1 MVKPFL
7 VLFGVLLLGDALAAT
22 VPVLKPPLQRTLLG
36 VQNGCFVETVAFLD
50 QWNEVRGPDAWARL
64 LQWGARADE
73 EVVMGHAVAI
83 CESAGVLW
91 CWDVNYGWTRLPM
104 GAAQRE
110 NVDTVAAPVLK
121 RYPKVQARYPT
132 YRVDFPQEPTASPPV
147 AQPAQANASLRD
159 ASIVGAQLAKRRP
172 VNVVRFTHGTGEE
185 KTESAAVV
193 FVFHG
198 RYCVY
203 SPEMGTVPFR
213 VRGDVANLRLIQ
225 DLLRRAFPGAGNVR
239 KL

>member
-1 MVKPFL
+1 
-7 VLFGVLLLGDALAAT
+7 LGFWAGGEILGG
-22 VPVLKPPLQRTLLG
+22 PRWQR
-36 VQNGCFVETVAFLD
+36 D
-50 QWNEVRGPDAWARL
+50 
-64 LQWGARADE
+64 GAE
-73 EVVMGHAVAI
+73 
-83 CESAGVLW
+83 
-91 CWDVNYGWTRLPM
+91 
-104 GAAQRE
+104 RE
-110 NVDTVAAPVLK
+110 NGDRGADPGLGG
-121 RYPKVQARYPT
+121 YPKAQGGYPT
-132 YRVDFPQEPTASPPV
+132 YRVVFPQTPAAPPPV

-172 VNVVRFTHGTGEE
+172 VNVVRFTHGPGEE

-198 RYCVY
+198 RYCIY